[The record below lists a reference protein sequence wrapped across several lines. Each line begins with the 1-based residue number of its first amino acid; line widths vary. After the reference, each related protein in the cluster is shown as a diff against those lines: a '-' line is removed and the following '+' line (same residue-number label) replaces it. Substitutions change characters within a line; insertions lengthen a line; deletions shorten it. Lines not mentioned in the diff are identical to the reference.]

1 MHCDGPAGAKYVK
14 IMNLPVSSSAFP
26 NRQASTPYRIKVPM
40 FKAKTWN
47 LFIVAASLLC
57 LSSPAFAY
65 LDPGTGSMV
74 VSAIIGIFA
83 TAILAVKTY
92 WYKLVSLLRP
102 KKGPARHKP
111 ASASE
116 DPADKT
122 G

>member
-1 MHCDGPAGAKYVK
+1 
-14 IMNLPVSSSAFP
+14 
-26 NRQASTPYRIKVPM
+26 M
-40 FKAKTWN
+40 FKSKIWN

-83 TAILAVKTY
+83 TAILAIKTY

-102 KKGPARHKP
+102 KKDPARHEP
-111 ASASE
+111 ASAS
-116 DPADKT
+116 DDTVDKT